1 MIGLNGALS
10 VASQALQAQ
19 YAGLA
24 VTNNNIANAN
34 TPGYSRQIVSLS
46 ANAMVQN
53 GTSVNMGVTYT
64 GYTSVRDSV
73 LNTAINAK
81 TSDQASLTAQN
92 TLMTQVNTAFS
103 STTSGIGSSLSGLF
117 SSISALSTSPSD
129 GSLRQAVLTSANQ
142 LVNSFHQGAAAL
154 SSATSSANQQVTSAV
169 AQVNQLTAQIAALNG
184 QLAAVQSG
192 TGEGGGLEDQRDQL
206 TTQLAALTGV
216 SVTQTDA
223 TPNVTTTSGSPLV
236 MGMSANPLQVTTG
249 ADGQAHVLDA
259 SGNDITS
266 TLTSGTLGGLLT
278 ARDQTS
284 PALSTQ
290 LNTLATQFAA
300 AMNMA
305 QTNGTDANGNA
316 GGALFSI
323 AAGRSDTAAAIT
335 VAITDPN
342 KVAAGSGGAAGS
354 SGNVAN
360 LLAVQTST
368 LASGATPSAAYAR
381 LVYNVGAAGAQVSS
395 DLSSTTTALTQLTS
409 QRDSESGV
417 SVDEEATNLIRFQQ
431 GYQAA
436 ARVITTLSDCYTT
449 LLNMNGAG

>member
-73 LNTAINAK
+73 LNTAINDK

-117 SSISALSTSPSD
+117 SSISALSTSPAD

-142 LVNSFHQGAAAL
+142 LVNAFHQGAASL
-154 SSATSSANQQVTSAV
+154 SSATSSANQQVNSAV

-184 QLAAVQSG
+184 QLAGVQTG
-192 TGEGGGLEDQRDQL
+192 TGNGGGLEDQRDQL
-206 TTQLAALTGV
+206 TTQLAALTGI

-223 TPNVTTTSGSPLV
+223 APNVTTTSGSPLV
-236 MGMSANPLQVTTG
+236 MGVTANPLQVTTG
-249 ADGQAHVLDA
+249 ADGQAHILDA

-266 TLTSGTLGGLLT
+266 TLTSGTLGGLVT
-278 ARDQTS
+278 ARDQTL

-290 LNTLATQFAA
+290 LNALASQFAN
-300 AMNMA
+300 AMNTA
-305 QTNGTDANGNA
+305 NSAGTDANGSQ

-323 AAGRSDTAAAIT
+323 AAGRTDTAAAIT
-335 VAITDPN
+335 VAIADPN
-342 KVAAGSGGAAGS
+342 KVAAGMGGAAGS

-360 LLAVQTST
+360 LLAVQTGT
-368 LASGATPSAAYAR
+368 LGSGATPSAAYAS
-381 LVYNVGAAGAQVSS
+381 LVYNVGAAGAQASS

-409 QRDSESGV
+409 QRDSASGV